1 MHIMEGFLPTPW
13 WQIWFAVY
21 IPVILY
27 GIHKLNRL
35 VKEKR
40 EILPLLAVAGAFVFV
55 LSSLKLPSVTG
66 SSSHPTGTGVAAI
79 IFGPAISAV
88 LGTIVL
94 LYQALF
100 LAHGGITTMG
110 ANVFSMGIV
119 GPLVAYLVYK
129 AGMKA
134 KLNFYAVIFLASAL
148 GNWATYVTT
157 SMQLALAFPAGGVLT
172 FGGFLS
178 SFGKFAAVFAITQL
192 PLAIME
198 GAVSALLFKYVVNV
212 KSEILVEMKVI
223 EDSVVRKLK
232 GIST

>member
-13 WQIWFAVY
+13 WQIWFAVS